1 MRAADLMT
9 ESVHTLPTTAT
20 VADAVSLI
28 AEHEVRHIPLVD
40 SEGRLAAVLSDRDVR
55 RIDGLIA
62 VDVEDRDAAA
72 HVLAAPI
79 MGLVGGP
86 PLSIDTTT
94 EADAV
99 IDTFLRERVGALV
112 VTDPD
117 ARVVGIVSVLDVL
130 AAARGRLG

>member
-9 ESVHTLPTTAT
+9 DDVLTLPVTAT

-28 AEHEVRHIPLVD
+28 AEHEVRHVPLVD
-40 SEGRLAAVLSDRDVR
+40 AEGRLSAVLSDRDVR
-55 RIDGLIA
+55 RIDGLLA
-62 VDVEDRDAAA
+62 VDVGDTEAAG

-79 MGLVGGP
+79 TGLVGGP

-94 EADAV
+94 EADDI
-99 IDTFLRERVGALV
+99 IDVFLRERVGALV

-117 ARVVGIVSVLDVL
+117 QRVVGIVSVLDVL
-130 AAARGRLG
+130 AAAKGRLG